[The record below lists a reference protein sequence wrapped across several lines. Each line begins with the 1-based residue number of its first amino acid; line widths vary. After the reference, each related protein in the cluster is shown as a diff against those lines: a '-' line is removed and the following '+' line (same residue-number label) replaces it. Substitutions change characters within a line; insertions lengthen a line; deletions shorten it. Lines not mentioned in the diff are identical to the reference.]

1 VRREVVGELLMPI
14 AERLQQ
20 ERARYGRVDPV
31 DDPGCRDTDRLEGM
45 GMPPVQRERDE
56 LIDEAVRRSSG
67 VLRDPAHPSGQLQ
80 DRLPVHEGWCFLRDL
95 ERLPR
100 WEKAGQS
107 SGTLV
112 PGEDV
117 FHRSIDHARILQPHC
132 CAPVPARRPTGGAA
146 LRVLQDMGEP
156 SGGITL

>member
-1 VRREVVGELLMPI
+1 
-14 AERLQQ
+14 
-20 ERARYGRVDPV
+20 
-31 DDPGCRDTDRLEGM
+31 
-45 GMPPVQRERDE
+45 MPPVQRERDE
-56 LIDEAVRRSSG
+56 LIDEAVRRVVIG

-112 PGEDV
+112 PGEDL
-117 FHRSIDHARILQPHC
+117 FHRSIDHARILQPHVVL
-132 CAPVPARRPTGGAA
+132 PSRPAAQRAA
-146 LRVLQDMGEP
+146 QLCRVLQDMGEP